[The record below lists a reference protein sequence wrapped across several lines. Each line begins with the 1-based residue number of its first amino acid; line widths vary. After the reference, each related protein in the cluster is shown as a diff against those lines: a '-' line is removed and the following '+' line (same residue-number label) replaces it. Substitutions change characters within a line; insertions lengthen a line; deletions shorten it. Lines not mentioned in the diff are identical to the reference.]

1 VNNNLHSKKI
11 RWSQDIKNSA
21 VRLRKQNLS
30 YGEIIKRLGVSRSTL
45 FTWIGGMKRPGY
57 ITASD
62 MRLHMK
68 RIQKLAT
75 IAIRRERVERLE
87 AITSRVKKE
96 VSLFPVNNIVYL
108 KSMLSMLYWAE
119 GSKGRGQIVFANTD
133 PKLALLFL
141 TMLRKVYRIDESKL
155 RVRLHLHSYHN
166 VDQSTKFWSDLLKIS
181 ESKFGKIYIKERSKT
196 KKFRENFAG
205 ICFIKYYSE
214 NLRFEILE
222 VADQIAKKIVP
233 VA

>member
-1 VNNNLHSKKI
+1 
-11 RWSQDIKNSA
+11 
-21 VRLRKQNLS
+21 
-30 YGEIIKRLGVSRSTL
+30 
-45 FTWIGGMKRPGY
+45 MKRPGY

>member
-1 VNNNLHSKKI
+1 MNNNPRSRNSK
-11 RWSQDIKNSA
+11 WPDEIKNQA
-21 VRLRKQNLS
+21 RLLRKQNLS
-30 YGEIIKRLGVSRSTL
+30 YGAIVKKLGVSRSTL

-75 IAIRRERVERLE
+75 IAIKRERVERLE
-87 AITSRVKKE
+87 AITARVKKE
-96 VSLFPVNNIVYL
+96 VSLFPIKNVTYL

-119 GSKGRGQIVFANTD
+119 GSKGRGQIIFANTD
-133 PKLALLFL
+133 PRLALLFL
-141 TMLRKVYRIDESKL
+141 TMLRKVYKIDESKL
-155 RVRLHLHSYHN
+155 RVRLHLHSYHD
-166 VDQSTKFWSDLLKIS
+166 VGKSRKFWSDLLQIS
-181 ESKFGKIYIKERSKT
+181 ESKFGKIYMKERSKT

-214 NLRFEILE
+214 NLRFEVLE
-222 VADQIAKKIVP
+222 VASHIAKRIVP

>member
-1 VNNNLHSKKI
+1 MNNNLHSKKI